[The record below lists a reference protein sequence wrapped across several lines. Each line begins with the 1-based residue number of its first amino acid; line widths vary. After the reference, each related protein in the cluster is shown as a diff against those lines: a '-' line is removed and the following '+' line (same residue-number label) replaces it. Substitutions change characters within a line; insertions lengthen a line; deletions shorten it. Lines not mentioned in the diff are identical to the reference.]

1 MAPPVLPQV
10 GWFDGDMQH
19 DIVQDLSTFLS
30 QRSRWAYLIGLRSFA
45 ALIQE
50 MNTPAAGYS
59 LVQQRKTAV
68 AFRDSALLSVFSIGL
83 ASLRQMQSDPSSD
96 AVLLESAVTVV
107 LRCLSYDFVGTA
119 LDESVEDLGTIQV
132 PSSWRPLLEDPTT
145 LQARCG
151 GTPPPNL

>member
-1 MAPPVLPQV
+1 
-10 GWFDGDMQH
+10 MQH
-19 DIVQDLSTFLS
+19 DIVQDLSLFLG
-30 QRSRWAYLIGLRSFA
+30 QRARWAYLIGLRSFST
-45 ALIQE
+45 LIQE

-68 AFRDSALLSVFSIGL
+68 AFRDSSLLAVFSIGL
-83 ASLRQMQSDPSSD
+83 ASLRQMQADPSSD
-96 AVLLESAVTVV
+96 GVLLEAAVTVV

-145 LQARCG
+145 LQVREALLAARLRGRC
-151 GTPPPNL
+151 LQRV